1 MAEELRDRP
10 NYYMDE
16 GGDGHGMGRPGGG
29 KLFTFVDCHC
39 ERPHVL
45 SISWSVRKVV
55 LFTLR
60 THTRM
65 FDFISVARYMESWD
79 IITLY
84 VFWTKS

>member
-1 MAEELRDRP
+1 MGPKWPKNCETDPTTIWTKEGMDMGWDGPAEE
-10 NYYMDE
+10 
-16 GGDGHGMGRPGGG
+16 

-65 FDFISVARYMESWD
+65 FDFISAARHME
-79 IITLY
+79 
-84 VFWTKS
+84 